1 MQGTIQVIHAE
12 RGFGFLRDTEGGEVF
27 FHHSALP
34 YPEPFAPLKVG
45 MMVEFEAEPSSKGPR
60 ATKGRLVP
68 QTNRSSKPS

>member
-34 YPEPFAPLKVG
+34 YPEHFATPKVG
-45 MMVEFEAEPSSKGPR
+45 MVVEFEAEPSFKGPR
-60 ATKGRLVP
+60 TTKVRLVP
-68 QTNRSSKPS
+68 QTNRS